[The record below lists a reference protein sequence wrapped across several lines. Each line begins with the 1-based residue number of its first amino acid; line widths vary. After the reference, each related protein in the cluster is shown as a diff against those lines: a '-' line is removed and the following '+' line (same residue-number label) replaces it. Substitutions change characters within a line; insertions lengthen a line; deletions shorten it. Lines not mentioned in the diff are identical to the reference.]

1 MPNLFHLT
9 LFLAAIS
16 TLLAD
21 DAFLAGIAKADI
33 TPTTY
38 GPMYGYSNRKCGPAT
53 GVHDPLFAKVL
64 VLQAGESRMA
74 IVTFDL
80 GSMVAPDLRR
90 RIVERLNIPVV
101 LLAASHSHSSP
112 QYLNPDQNAKPS
124 AYQQEMEN
132 KVFDAVERAS
142 KSMWPAKIG
151 IGRGEMRLGYNRVLL
166 RDDGRARALFDNLE
180 RIPYGPVDPAFDLL
194 RIDDAQGNTK
204 ALIVHYAVHA
214 VVLGS
219 TNCKYSADY
228 PGVMQTKVEDDWKG
242 AQCMFVQGGA
252 GDINP
257 TFMARKGVEDEDFAT
272 TKKMGELLAAEVLK
286 RAKTIVTKTPS
297 KPSIVSASTL
307 MTFKDRWSPGNTIE
321 AGIGTVLINGE
332 IGIAATPGEVFHK
345 LQTDWKREADVTYP
359 LFYGYTYSGGGQWVG
374 YVPDLRSAAYG
385 GYGADA
391 STRVEIGAGE
401 RILEQHRI
409 NLFRLRGMW
418 MEAPGKP

>member
-1 MPNLFHLT
+1 MLSI

-16 TLLAD
+16 PLLAD
-21 DAFLAGIAKADI
+21 DSFLAGVAKTEI

-38 GPMYGYSNRKCGPAT
+38 GPMYGYTNRKCGPAAT
-53 GVHDPLFAKVL
+53 GVHDPLFAKAL
-64 VLQAGESRMA
+64 VLQAGSTRMA
-74 IVTFDL
+74 IVTLDL
-80 GSMVAPDLRR
+80 GSIIAPNLRK
-90 RIVERLNIPVV
+90 RIVEQLNIPVV
-101 LLAASHSHSSP
+101 LLAASHSHSTP
-112 QYLNPDQNAKPS
+112 QYLDPDPAAAPS

-132 KVFDAVERAS
+132 KVFAAVEQAS
-142 KSMWPAKIG
+142 KAMWPAKIG
-151 IGRGEMRLGYNRVLL
+151 VGRGEMRLGYNRVLL

-194 RIDDAQGNTK
+194 RIDDAHGNPK
-204 ALIVHYAVHA
+204 ALLVHYAVHA
-214 VVLGS
+214 VVLGP

-228 PGVMQTKVEDDWKG
+228 PGVLQSKVEADLTG
-242 AQCMFVQGGA
+242 SQVMFVQGGA

-257 TFMARKGVEDEDFAT
+257 LFMARKGIEDEDFAVV
-272 TKKMGELLAAEVLK
+272 KKMGELLAAEVLK
-286 RAKTIVTKTPS
+286 RAKTIATKTPA
-297 KPSIVSASTL
+297 KPSIASTSTL
-307 MTFKDRWSPGNTIE
+307 LTFKDRWSPEKTIE

-332 IGIAATPGEVFHK
+332 IAIAATPGEVFHR
-345 LQTDWKREADVTYP
+345 LQTDWKKDADIPYP
-359 LFYGYTYSGGGQWVG
+359 LFYGYTYSGGGQWAG

-418 MEAPGKP
+418 LGAPGKP